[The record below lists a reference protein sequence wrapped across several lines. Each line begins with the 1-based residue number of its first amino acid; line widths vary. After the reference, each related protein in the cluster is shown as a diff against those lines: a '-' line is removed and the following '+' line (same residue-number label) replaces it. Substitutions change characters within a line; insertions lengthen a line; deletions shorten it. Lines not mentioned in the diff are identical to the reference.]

1 MHELKDFRLNFENR
15 GWPLGAGFRFTLYD
29 AQPKLSMMNPFI
41 SLWITE
47 RSSGICI
54 IEAHFREGV
63 IDAKQTDLLSGFIV
77 ALLEIADEIKA
88 DGIEHVQLGNARII
102 YDVNPKYVI
111 VCWVDPDAKPKAVAR
126 VIEKVRERFDA
137 NYAQKLTEKG
147 VKVDDFDR
155 FHEDIDQI
163 WEGAGHRTRLKF
175 LEGRKIPSLEGARAT
190 VSRGM
195 KKLKGAAARG
205 RRALGKVKKSVTNKV
220 HTVKER
226 RKSKKSNS

>member
-1 MHELKDFRLNFENR
+1 MD
-15 GWPLGAGFRFTLYD
+15 
-29 AQPKLSMMNPFI
+29 PFI

-54 IEAHFREGV
+54 VESHFREDA

-77 ALLEIADEIKA
+77 ALLEIANEIKA

-102 YDVNPKYVI
+102 YDINPRYII
-111 VCWVDPDAKPKAVAR
+111 VSWVDPDAKPKTVAR

-137 NYAQKLTEKG
+137 GYAQKLEKFSG
-147 VKVDDFDR
+147 KIDDFDG
-155 FHEDIDQI
+155 FHADIDQI

-175 LEGRKIPSLEGARAT
+175 LEGRKLPSLEGARST
-190 VSRGM
+190 VSRGI
-195 KKLKGAAARG
+195 KKLKSAVARG
-205 RRALGKVKKSVTNKV
+205 RRSLGKVKKSVKNKM
-220 HTVKER
+220 HNIKER